1 MFDYTESRKHENY
14 FKITKPDERHA
25 GDGVING
32 RFEMNEK
39 YMIVVISQSDEPEV
53 IASILNGLP
62 NPDKWYKFIIQ

>member
-1 MFDYTESRKHENY
+1 MFDSTESRKHENY
-14 FKITKPDERHA
+14 FKITKPDERHT
-25 GDGVING
+25 GDGVVNG

-62 NPDKWYKFIIQ
+62 NPNKLV

>member
-25 GDGVING
+25 GDGVVNG
-32 RFEMNEK
+32 KFEMNEK
-39 YMIVVISQSDEPEV
+39 YMIVVISQSDDPEV

-62 NPDKWYKFIIQ
+62 NPDKWCKFIIQ

>member
-62 NPDKWYKFIIQ
+62 NPNKLV